1 MLPAHLTAALTQQEV
16 FEAVVGGEL
25 AAGHGFYVLD
35 VVGQTQSR
43 IRWLF
48 HVLFS
53 CLLCKMNPAVC
64 LLLLL

>member
-16 FEAVVGGEL
+16 FEADVGGEL

-43 IRWLF
+43 YGG
-48 HVLFS
+48 FS
-53 CLLCKMNPAVC
+53 MCSFLACCVR
-64 LLLLL
+64 

>member
-16 FEAVVGGEL
+16 FEADVGGEL

-43 IRWLF
+43 YGGFFMCSFLACCVR
-48 HVLFS
+48 
-53 CLLCKMNPAVC
+53 
-64 LLLLL
+64 